1 MPLYMDVH
9 VMEGITAEEIAK
21 AHAAD
26 MLVQGQ
32 YDVEYIQ
39 YWFNEGC
46 GKAFCLVHAP
56 TAEAASLVHRQAHGQ
71 VAAKIIEVDPDLVD
85 GFMGKCE
92 VNSLGAVL
100 LPGSREG
107 QSDPG
112 IRSVMFTDIVGSTE
126 LTQRIGDD
134 AAMQVLRIHDTI
146 VRDALNASGGREI
159 KHTGDGI
166 MACFFSAVAAVRC
179 AMQIQ
184 QALAQHRGAQEQ
196 EPIVVRIGTAAGEP
210 VEERNDLFGST
221 VQLASRLCAHA
232 QPGQILVSN
241 VVAELCIG
249 KGLQF
254 EELAEASL
262 KGFAQPVRVHAV
274 QMAGG

>member
-1 MPLYMDVH
+1 MPLYIDVH
-9 VMEGITAEEIAK
+9 VMEGITAEDIAK

-92 VNSLGAVL
+92 VNSFGAALV
-100 LPGSREG
+100 PGSRDG
-107 QSDPG
+107 QNDPG

-126 LTQRIGDD
+126 LTQRIGDE
-134 AAMQVLRIHDTI
+134 AAMKVLRIHDTI
-146 VRDALNASGGREI
+146 VRDALSTAGGREI

-179 AMQIQ
+179 ATQIQ
-184 QALAQHRGAQEQ
+184 QALAQHRGEHLE

-254 EELAEASL
+254 EELAEANL
-262 KGFAQPVRVHAV
+262 KGFTQPVRVHAV
-274 QMAGG
+274 RVSG

>member
-1 MPLYMDVH
+1 MPLFMDIH
-9 VMEGITAEEIAK
+9 KIDGITAEELAK

-26 MLVQGQ
+26 MEVQGR
-32 YDVEYIQ
+32 YDVEYIK
-39 YWFNEGC
+39 YWFNEDC
-46 GKAFCLVHAP
+46 GKVFCLVHAP
-56 TAEAASLVHRQAHGQ
+56 TAEAASLVHSLAHGQ
-71 VAAKIIEVDPDLVD
+71 LAAKIIEVDPDLID
-85 GFMGKCE
+85 GFMGECQ
-92 VNSLGAVL
+92 VHSCGAALV
-100 LPGSREG
+100 PGTRDD
-107 QSDPG
+107 QRDPG

-126 LTQRIGDD
+126 LTQRIGDE
-134 AAMQVLRIHDTI
+134 AAMKVLHVHDTI
-146 VRDALNASGGREI
+146 VREALKAAGGREI

-179 AMQIQ
+179 ATQIQ
-184 QALAQHRGAQEQ
+184 QVLAQHSGGHVE
-196 EPIVVRIGTAAGEP
+196 EPITVRIGTAAGEP
-210 VEERNDLFGST
+210 VEERHDLFGST

-249 KGLQF
+249 KGLRF

-274 QMAGG
+274 QLAG

>member
-9 VMEGITAEEIAK
+9 KIDGITAEELAK
-21 AHAAD
+21 AHMAD
-26 MLVQGQ
+26 IEVQGR
-32 YDVEYIQ
+32 YDVEYIK

-46 GKAFCLVHAP
+46 GKVFCLVHAP
-56 TAEAASLVHRQAHGQ
+56 TAEAANLVHSQAHGQ

-85 GFMGKCE
+85 GLMGTCE
-92 VNSLGAVL
+92 VNSVGAAL
-100 LPGSREG
+100 MPGSKDG
-107 QSDPG
+107 QNDPG

-126 LTQRIGDD
+126 LTQRIGDE
-134 AAMQVLRIHDTI
+134 AAMKVLRVHDTI
-146 VRDALNASGGREI
+146 VREALNAAGGREI

-166 MACFFSAVAAVRC
+166 MACFFSAVSAVRC
-179 AMQIQ
+179 ATQIQ
-184 QALAQHRGAQEQ
+184 QVLAQHRGEHED
-196 EPIVVRIGTAAGEP
+196 EPITVRIGTAAGEP
-210 VEERNDLFGST
+210 VEERHDLFGST

-249 KGLQF
+249 KGLLF

-262 KGFAQPVRVHAV
+262 KGFSKPVRIHAV
-274 QMAGG
+274 QMTG

>member
-1 MPLYMDVH
+1 MPLFMDIH
-9 VMEGITAEEIAK
+9 KFEGITAEELAK

-26 MLVQGQ
+26 MEVQGQ
-32 YDVEYIQ
+32 YDVEYIK

-85 GFMGKCE
+85 GFMGKSE
-92 VNSLGAVL
+92 VNSFGAVL
-100 LPGSREG
+100 MQGSRDG

-126 LTQRIGDD
+126 LTQRIGDE
-134 AAMQVLRIHDTI
+134 AAMKVLRIHDTI
-146 VRDALNASGGREI
+146 VRDALDTSGGREI

-166 MACFFSAVAAVRC
+166 MACFFSAVSAVRC
-179 AMQIQ
+179 ATQIQ
-184 QALAQHRGAQEQ
+184 QVLAKHHGEHED
-196 EPIVVRIGTAAGEP
+196 EPITVRIGTAAGEP

-249 KGLQF
+249 KGLRF
-254 EELAEASL
+254 EELSEANL
-262 KGFAQPVRVHAV
+262 KGFSQPVRVHAV
-274 QMAGG
+274 QVTH

>member
-32 YDVEYIQ
+32 YDVEYIK

-56 TAEAASLVHRQAHGQ
+56 TAEAASLVHRHAHGQ

-92 VNSLGAVL
+92 VNSAGAVL

-126 LTQRIGDD
+126 LTQRIGDE
-134 AAMQVLRIHDTI
+134 AAMKVLRIHDTI
-146 VRDALNASGGREI
+146 VRDALSAAGGREI

-179 AMQIQ
+179 ATQIQ
-184 QALAQHRGAQEQ
+184 QALAQHRGEHEE

-254 EELAEASL
+254 EELAEATL
-262 KGFAQPVRVHAV
+262 KGFPQPVRVHAV
-274 QMAGG
+274 RVSG

>member
-1 MPLYMDVH
+1 MPLFMDIH
-9 VMEGITAEEIAK
+9 TIDGITAEDIAK
-21 AHAAD
+21 AHMAD
-26 MLVQGQ
+26 MEVQGR
-32 YDVEYIQ
+32 YDVEYIK
-39 YWFNEGC
+39 YWFNESC

-56 TAEAASLVHRQAHGQ
+56 NADAANLVHSQAHGH
-71 VAAKIIEVDPDLVD
+71 VATKLIEVDPELVE
-85 GFMGKCE
+85 GFMGTCE
-92 VNSLGAVL
+92 VNSFGAALV
-100 LPGSREG
+100 PDAQDG
-107 QSDPG
+107 QRDPG

-126 LTQRIGDD
+126 LTQRIGDE
-134 AAMQVLRIHDTI
+134 AAMKVLHVHDTI
-146 VRDALNASGGREI
+146 VRNALTAAGGREI

-166 MACFFSAVAAVRC
+166 MSCFFSAVSAVRC

-184 QALAQHRGAQEQ
+184 QALAQHRCDQEQ
-196 EPIVVRIGTAAGEP
+196 YPITVRIGTAAGEP

-232 QPGQILVSN
+232 QPGQIVVSN

-262 KGFAQPVRVHAV
+262 KGFSQPVRIHAV
-274 QMAGG
+274 QLAG